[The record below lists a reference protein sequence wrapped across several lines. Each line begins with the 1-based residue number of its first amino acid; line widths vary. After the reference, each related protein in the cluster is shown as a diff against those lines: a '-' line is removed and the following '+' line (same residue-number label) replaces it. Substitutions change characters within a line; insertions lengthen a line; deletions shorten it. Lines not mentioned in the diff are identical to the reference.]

1 MRNLKDPSQIDP
13 TSISINSGQA
23 RDGASQRRAVLS
35 RVTGY
40 EGWQFHER
48 ALLMNTSVMLLLASF
63 VLSLVGLFVFIASMT
78 RGLFGTAEEGSRV
91 IFSVDEENTTED
103 PAATRTDQALLQA
116 EVRRGS
122 AARAATGMGAD
133 DLEARIR
140 GDRSSAGPVLLCL
153 TSAVIWLLC
162 GSLAGLISSIK
173 MHMPDWLVGEAWLT
187 FGRIRPAHLNM
198 VIYGWSSLAGVGI
211 ALWLMPRLLRTELVG
226 GRFASVGAIVW
237 NVGVAGGIASILL
250 GHSTGLEW
258 LEFPFPPACLL
269 LVGGALMGVPLILTL
284 RRRQVKHLYVSVWY
298 LGAALLWFPV
308 LYAVANA
315 PGVHFGVEQATMNW
329 WFGHNVLGL
338 WFTPLGLAAAYYLI
352 PKVLGTPIYS
362 YNLSLLGFWTLAFF
376 YSQVGGHHL
385 IGGPVPTWL
394 ITLSIVQSIM
404 MVVPVFAVAVNQHMT
419 VFRHFSALRYSPTL
433 RFIVLGAMMY
443 TLVSIQGSIEAL
455 RSVNTITH
463 FTHFTIAHAHLGLYG
478 FFAMV
483 MFGSTYFVMPRVLGR
498 EWPHSW
504 MISLHFWLVITGF
517 AIYFVA
523 LTVGG
528 WLQGLAML
536 DAKQPFMAS
545 VAVTLPYLQ
554 ARSLGGALM
563 VFGHFVFAA
572 HFLLMI
578 SARKVTETGPTY
590 FGFVQ
595 PVHTLASR
603 ISS

>member
-1 MRNLKDPSQIDP
+1 MS
-13 TSISINSGQA
+13 
-23 RDGASQRRAVLS
+23 
-35 RVTGY
+35 
-40 EGWQFHER
+40 
-48 ALLMNTSVMLLLASF
+48 TSVMLLMASF
-63 VLSLVGLFVFIASMT
+63 VLALIGLFVFISSMT

-91 IFSVDEENTTED
+91 IFSLDEENMTED
-103 PAATRTDQALLQA
+103 PAATRADQARLQA
-116 EVRRGS
+116 VVRPANTAIDRS
-122 AARAATGMGAD
+122 DMRAE
-133 DLEARIR
+133 DLAARIR
-140 GDRSSAGPVLLCL
+140 QDRSSAGPVLICL

-162 GSLAGLISSIK
+162 GSLAGLVSSLK
-173 MHMPDWLVGEAWLT
+173 MHMPDWLVAEAWLT

-198 VIYGWSSLAGVGI
+198 VIYGWSSLAGAGI
-211 ALWLMPRLLRTELVG
+211 ALWLIPRLLRTELVG
-226 GRFASVGAIVW
+226 ARFASVGAIVW
-237 NVGVAGGIASILL
+237 NLGVVSGIASILL
-250 GHSTGLEW
+250 GYSTGLEW

-269 LVGGALMGVPLILTL
+269 LVGGALMGVPLILTV
-284 RRRQVKHLYVSVWY
+284 RHRQVKHLYVSVWY
-298 LGAALLWFPV
+298 LGSALLWFPL

-315 PGVHFGVEQATMNW
+315 PGIHFGVEQATMNW

-338 WFTPLGLAAAYYLI
+338 WFTPLGLGAAYYLI

-394 ITLSIVQSIM
+394 VTLSIVQSIM

-419 VFRHFSALRYSPTL
+419 VLRHFRALRYSPTL

-443 TLVSIQGSIEAL
+443 TLASLQGSIEAL

-483 MFGSTYFVMPRVLGR
+483 MFGSIYFVMPRVLGR
-498 EWPHSW
+498 EWPYSW
-504 MISLHFWLVITGF
+504 MISIHFWLVISGF

-523 LTVGG
+523 LSVGG

-563 VFGHFVFAA
+563 VLGHFVFGA
-572 HFLLMI
+572 HFLLMMCMRTVI
-578 SARKVTETGPTY
+578 ETGPTY
-590 FGFVQ
+590 FGFVKPAR
-595 PVHTLASR
+595 PVRPAV
-603 ISS
+603 SS